1 MKGLGKRLKA
11 LGAVSAI
18 LLAVAL
24 FFFAAGQIKS
34 GTMASSARPDSPVI
48 VIDPGHGGMD
58 GGAIGHGGTVEKD
71 INLAVSLQ
79 LRDLLAVSG
88 FRVVMIRDSD
98 VSIYDEGTQ
107 GVRNQKKS
115 DMHNRLKIMEDIP
128 GAMVISVHQNQ
139 FEQSKYAGAQ
149 MFYGKKNPLSQQL
162 AGNIQS
168 SFQRLLQPDN
178 KREIKPGG
186 KDLYLLW
193 QCENPIVLVECGFIS
208 NPEECQRLCDPDYQ
222 GQVALAILAG
232 LLDTMAAQDGTDAAQ
247 QT

>member
-1 MKGLGKRLKA
+1 MAKRLKA

-24 FFFAAGQIKS
+24 FFFAAGKVKNGI
-34 GTMASSARPDSPVI
+34 TVSSVRPDSPVI

-58 GGAIGHGGTVEKD
+58 GGAIGSGGTVEKD
-71 INLAVSLQ
+71 LNLDISLR
-79 LRDLLAVSG
+79 LRDFLAVSG
-88 FRVVMIRDSD
+88 FRVVMTRDSD
-98 VSIYDEGTQ
+98 VAIYDDGVKGT
-107 GVRNQKKS
+107 REQKKS

-128 GAMVISVHQNQ
+128 GAIVLSIHQNQ
-139 FEQSKYAGAQ
+139 FTQSRYSGAQ
-149 MFYGKKNPLSQQL
+149 MFYGRNNPMSQKL
-162 AGNIQS
+162 AGSIQS
-168 SFQRLLQPDN
+168 SFKNLLQPDN

-208 NPEECQRLCDPDYQ
+208 NPEECQKLQDPEYQ
-222 GQVALAILAG
+222 REAAFAVLAG
-232 LLDTMAAQDGTDAAQ
+232 LLDTLAAQGGEMEIPE